1 MHLVRHGGTPMYCL
15 GAAVWESMRDDE
27 NSRTKIRSIMSV
39 EPIYEGVSGGTGKKD
54 KKESEQSEH
63 STRV

>member
-1 MHLVRHGGTPMYCL
+1 MYCL

-39 EPIYEGVSGGTGKKD
+39 EPIYEGVSGGTGWL
-54 KKESEQSEH
+54 S
-63 STRV
+63 